1 MHIGVAYRPSTSKN
15 QRLFTIVCPCHPPI
29 KEQHAIAACLDH
41 ETARIDQFTAKVEA
55 AIEALT
61 KDRQAL
67 ITAAVTGKIDVHG
80 RSVG

>member
-15 QRLFTIVCPCHPPI
+15 QRLLTSVSPCHPPI
-29 KEQHAIAACLDH
+29 KEQQAIAACLDQ

-67 ITAAVTGKIDVHG
+67 ITAAVTGKKYIPIEV
-80 RSVG
+80 